1 MTGYSRRSA
10 LAVLALGV
18 TGAGLAFPAA
28 ATSGQVFRS
37 PSCTCCRA
45 WIEHMARA
53 GYRLESVIADDLA
66 AVRRR
71 LGVPDALAACH
82 TAVVS
87 GFAIEGHVPAS
98 DVTSLLAR
106 RPTGAAGLA
115 VPGMPLGSPGMETPN
130 DDREAYAT
138 LLILSAGRTRTFAQ
152 H

>member
-1 MTGYSRRSA
+1 MTGFSRRS
-10 LAVLALGV
+10 
-18 TGAGLAFPAA
+18 
-28 ATSGQVFRS
+28 
-37 PSCTCCRA
+37 
-45 WIEHMARA
+45 
-53 GYRLESVIADDLA
+53 
-66 AVRRR
+66 
-71 LGVPDALAACH
+71 ALAACH
-82 TAVVS
+82 TAVIS

>member
-1 MTGYSRRSA
+1 MTGFSRRSA

-18 TGAGLAFPAA
+18 TGGLAFPAVA
-28 ATSGQVFRS
+28 ASGQVFRS
-37 PSCTCCRA
+37 SDCTCCEA
-45 WIEHMARA
+45 WIDHMARA
-53 GYRLESVIADDLA
+53 GYRLESVVSDDLV
-66 AVRRR
+66 AVRRS

-82 TAVVS
+82 TAVIS
-87 GFAIEGHVPAS
+87 GFAIQGHVPAS

-106 RPTGAAGLA
+106 RPTGAVGLA

-138 LLILSAGRTRTFAQ
+138 LLILPAGRTRTFAQ